1 MKFEWGILRNEISE
15 NQSGVPN
22 FLKRMDSKLRGEGLP
37 LEGFSFLNSAQEM
50 LKITR
55 EIEDSAATFGSDSSV
70 YVGFQNI
77 DKLASEYDRY
87 QNLITKGVTI
97 HAFGTGDVNTWTNE
111 ACTTWNS
118 IPKSISKV
126 ENQWILVS
134 NSPTP
139 IAFVGWEVSRELF
152 GEGRLSDPGKMF
164 EGFVSSDTRIV
175 ENLLEHL
182 ENVKSHCKMDLKKT
196 SFNKSY
202 EKTYK
207 KIMLVTEDK
216 TVTSNGGKILGFD
229 DHVIDFCQRSGAETI
244 LYDIS
249 ACSYFIKPVPAESDN
264 LLKNVID
271 KETIVNLGRIHL
283 AAQGQFFEDSG
294 IKTSFLLPEK
304 NGFKHLID
312 RAIEEKV
319 DLIVMDDYYSSPG
332 LMDRLAGNSLS
343 NLDHNTETEVILY
356 KQIKTQIS
364 VTSGS

>member
-1 MKFEWGILRNEISE
+1 
-15 NQSGVPN
+15 
-22 FLKRMDSKLRGEGLP
+22 MDPVYKSKMESYVAEQLP
-37 LEGFSFLNSAQEM
+37 KLQTVNNKDLES
-50 LKITR
+50 
-55 EIEDSAATFGSDSSV
+55 
-70 YVGFQNI
+70 
-77 DKLASEYDRY
+77 
-87 QNLITKGVTI
+87 
-97 HAFGTGDVNTWTNE
+97 
-111 ACTTWNS
+111 
-118 IPKSISKV
+118 
-126 ENQWILVS
+126 
-134 NSPTP
+134 
-139 IAFVGWEVSRELF
+139 
-152 GEGRLSDPGKMF
+152 MF
-164 EGFVSSDTRIV
+164 ENFSPDQIV
-175 ENLLEHL
+175 ENTNL
-182 ENVKSHCKMDLKKT
+182 T
-196 SFNKSY
+196 SDEVVDSFRLSLITESLTEQY
-202 EKTYK
+202 SETYK
-207 KIMLVTEDK
+207 I
-216 TVTSNGGKILGFD
+216 
-229 DHVIDFCQRSGAETI
+229 GAETI

-343 NLDHNTETEVILY
+343 NLDHNTEIEVILY

>member
-1 MKFEWGILRNEISE
+1 MKFEWAILENEIDG

-22 FLKRMDSKLRGEGLP
+22 FLNRMDSKLRGEGLP

-55 EIEDSAATFGSDSSV
+55 EIEDSAAAFGSDSSM

-87 QNLITKGVTI
+87 QNLISKGVSI

-118 IPKSISKV
+118 VPKSISKV

-164 EGFVSSDTRIV
+164 EGFVSSDTRVV
-175 ENLLEHL
+175 ENLLAHL
-182 ENVKSHCKMDLKKT
+182 ENVKSHCKMDLKKI
-196 SFNKSY
+196 SSSKSH
-202 EKTYK
+202 EKTYR
-207 KIMLVTEDK
+207 KIMLVTENK

-229 DHVIDFCQRSGAETI
+229 DHVLDFCQRSGAETI

-249 ACSYFIKPVPAESDN
+249 ACSYFVKPVPAESDS
-264 LLKNVID
+264 LLRNVIA
-271 KETIVNLGRIHL
+271 KETIVNLGRSHL
-283 AAQGQFFEDSG
+283 AAQGQIFENSG

-304 NGFKHLID
+304 NGFQHLVD
-312 RAIEEKV
+312 RAIREEV

-343 NLDHNTETEVILY
+343 NLDHTTEIEVILY
-356 KQIKTQIS
+356 KQMKTQIS

>member
-22 FLKRMDSKLRGEGLP
+22 FLKHMDSKLRGEGLP

-55 EIEDSAATFGSDSSV
+55 EIEDSAATFGSDSSI

-152 GEGRLSDPGKMF
+152 GEGKLSDIGKMF

-196 SFNKSY
+196 SFNKNY
-202 EKTYK
+202 EKPYK
-207 KIMLVTEDK
+207 KIMLVTENK
-216 TVTSNGGKILGFD
+216 TVTSNGGRILGFD

-271 KETIVNLGRIHL
+271 KKTIVNLGRIHL
-283 AAQGQFFEDSG
+283 AAQGQFFENSG

-343 NLDHNTETEVILY
+343 KLDHNTEIEVVLY
-356 KQIKTQIS
+356 KQMKTQIS
-364 VTSGS
+364 VASRS